1 MEKVSSHF
9 YYTEEYCFG
18 KSFPWLQRKFK
29 QADKEQWESQRRQMD
44 TMTRSIM
51 LIVDNMFND
60 GKGSKDLIMPAYD
73 EAIQQDNEQQEQ
85 QGDFIQ
91 TTWWKPEQSA

>member
-1 MEKVSSHF
+1 
-9 YYTEEYCFG
+9 
-18 KSFPWLQRKFK
+18 
-29 QADKEQWESQRRQMD
+29 MD

-73 EAIQQDNEQQEQ
+73 EATQQDSEQQEQ